1 MRVWGGTEQE
11 LALRPGLAGGVV
23 VCASIASARV
33 EREQQLP
40 EDAVDDVDDVEE
52 PEPEA
57 PPRLRAAGE
66 DVLRRGQDVRSSSSD
81 VGDRLL
87 RVLHQVG
94 RIDHVCHEHAG
105 GLFGEDREPRGE
117 WEREDLERSTRGFV
131 CWCADQL
138 AEAAGLALEF
148 ATVLCAE
155 VEDHKSRSEIVDELR
170 SELMMELA
178 IETAPPTRHAPLS
191 ATKRAVADDV
201 EVDLRFAAGD
211 LAKAAFELGRQP
223 LARAGRQ
230 HRRVYRRQAAGRR
243 RADGGHRRLRELA
256 RARALVPVGE

>member
-1 MRVWGGTEQE
+1 
-11 LALRPGLAGGVV
+11 
-23 VCASIASARV
+23 V

-40 EDAVDDVDDVEE
+40 EDAVDDIDDIEE
-52 PEPEA
+52 SEPEA

-66 DVLRRGQDVRSSSSD
+66 DSLRRGQDVRSSSLESD

-94 RIDHVCHEHAG
+94 RIDHVCHEQAG
-105 GLFGEDREPRGE
+105 GLFREDREPRDE
-117 WEREDLERSTRGFV
+117 WEREELEQSTRGFI

-138 AEAAGLALEF
+138 AETAGLAIEF
-148 ATVLCAE
+148 ATTLCAE
-155 VEDHKSRSEIVDELR
+155 VEDHKSYSEIVDELR

-201 EVDLRFAAGD
+201 EVG
-211 LAKAAFELGRQP
+211 LA
-223 LARAGRQ
+223 
-230 HRRVYRRQAAGRR
+230 
-243 RADGGHRRLRELA
+243 
-256 RARALVPVGE
+256 

>member
-1 MRVWGGTEQE
+1 
-11 LALRPGLAGGVV
+11 LAGGVV
-23 VCASIASARV
+23 GCTSIASPHVGV
-33 EREQQLP
+33 EREQLP
-40 EDAVDDVDDVEE
+40 EDTVGDVEE
-52 PEPEA
+52 PEAEA

-66 DVLRRGQDVRSSSSD
+66 DILRRGQDVRSSSLESD
-81 VGDRLL
+81 IGDRLL

-94 RIDHVCHEHAG
+94 LIDHVCHEHAG
-105 GLFGEDREPRGE
+105 GLFAEDREPQDE
-117 WEREDLERSTRGFV
+117 WEREDLEQSTRGFI

-138 AEAAGLALEF
+138 AEAAGLAVEF

-201 EVDLRFAAGD
+201 EIDLRFAAGD
-211 LAKAAFELGRQP
+211 LAKAAFELADSRWP
-223 LARAGRQ
+223 A
-230 HRRVYRRQAAGRR
+230 QAAVTAVYVAAKLLAAGGRI
-243 RADGGHRRLRELA
+243 AETVGYESSPERE
-256 RARALVPVGE
+256 R

>member
-1 MRVWGGTEQE
+1 M
-11 LALRPGLAGGVV
+11 P
-23 VCASIASARV
+23 
-33 EREQQLP
+33 
-40 EDAVDDVDDVEE
+40 VDDIDDIEDIEE

-66 DVLRRGQDVRSSSSD
+66 DILRRGQDVRSSSLESD

-94 RIDHVCHEHAG
+94 RIDHVYHEQAG
-105 GLFGEDREPRGE
+105 GLFGEDRAPRDE
-117 WEREDLERSTRGFV
+117 WEREDLEQSTRGFI

-138 AEAAGLALEF
+138 AEAAGLAIEF

-155 VEDHKSRSEIVDELR
+155 VEDHKSRPEIVDELR

-178 IETAPPTRHAPLS
+178 IETAPHTRLAPLS

-201 EVDLRFAAGD
+201 EVDVRFAAGD
-211 LAKAAFELGRQP
+211 LAKSAFELADSRWP
-223 LARAGRQ
+223 EAGR
-230 HRRVYRRQAAGRR
+230 
-243 RADGGHRRLRELA
+243 
-256 RARALVPVGE
+256 